1 MNILTSQILKS
12 ISKFYNQNKTTF
24 QRHLLE
30 SKKRYKPSNYEL
42 CTIATILIAYQF
54 SGYKTFKTFYFKEN
68 AKLKR
73 ALKTIPSYSWFLRL
87 QKSCLFLMLAY
98 LQSQKG
104 QKTGVYFIDSTP
116 IKVCNNRRIHNH
128 KVLNGIASRGHHSM
142 GWFYGFKL
150 HLIINHQ
157 GEIMDVYFSKANK
170 DDRIG
175 LEKMTKDL
183 TGKLF
188 GDKGY
193 ISEKH
198 KVELKKQGL
207 RLITKVRKNMKKQP
221 MTRLDKA
228 LLYKRGIVETVIE
241 QIKRTFS
248 IENQRI
254 RSFYGLC
261 CLIASAIIAYNLK
274 SSKPKVTLCL
284 R

>member
-12 ISKFYNQNKTTF
+12 ISKFYNQNKSEL
-24 QRHLLE
+24 QKHLLSSQKPCKQ
-30 SKKRYKPSNYEL
+30 SKYDI
-42 CTIATILIAYQF
+42 CVIATILVAYQF
-54 SGYKTFKTFYFKEN
+54 SGYKNFKLFYVKN
-68 AKLKR
+68 YQKLKR
-73 ALKTIPSYSWFLRL
+73 ALNKVPSYSWFLRL

-104 QKTGVYFIDSTP
+104 QKTGIYFIDSTP

-128 KVLNGIASRGHHSM
+128 KVMNGIATRGHHSM

-150 HLIINHQ
+150 HLVINHQ

-175 LEKMTKDL
+175 LDKMTKDL
-183 TGKLF
+183 KGKLF

-198 KVELKKQGL
+198 KKMLKKQNL
-207 RLITKVRKNMKKQP
+207 KLITKVRKNMKPQKL
-221 MTRLDKA
+221 TKLEKA

-241 QIKRTFS
+241 QLKRTFA
-248 IENQRI
+248 IENQRV

-261 CLIASAIIAYNLK
+261 ALIASAIIAYNLK
-274 SSKPKVTLCL
+274 SSKPKLTLCL